1 MAKVGFAAEGNA
13 DQRSDN
19 YGIRTEIDISFKLDF
34 MLESESRYSQ
44 WNRIA
49 VGIKGAGVFLSL
61 IRRVTKSPVTSFIAT
76 RDSPSAP
83 NLKKLKVE
91 LNLIQPKGKLRFVLI
106 HFMMQETTRQTH
118 TLFLK
123 RN

>member
-61 IRRVTKSPVTSFIAT
+61 IRRVTKSPVTSFQLCANPNP
-76 RDSPSAP
+76 DSGSNPDS
-83 NLKKLKVE
+83 
-91 LNLIQPKGKLRFVLI
+91 R
-106 HFMMQETTRQTH
+106 
-118 TLFLK
+118 LF
-123 RN
+123 